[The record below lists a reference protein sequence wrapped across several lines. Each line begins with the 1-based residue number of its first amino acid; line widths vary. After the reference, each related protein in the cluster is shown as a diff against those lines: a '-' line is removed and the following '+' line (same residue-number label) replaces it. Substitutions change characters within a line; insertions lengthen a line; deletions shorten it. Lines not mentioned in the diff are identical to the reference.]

1 MAKRIVG
8 LAVVIAIGIFGY
20 LGRHKIMS
28 LFGEDTR
35 TINNSEVKL
44 LFREDPSANVLAAKL
59 VTEGILSDE
68 KTFHDFVK
76 KESIDSNSFAAGKYV
91 ILSGTHLD
99 DLINGFVKAEN
110 GHGKSEVKV
119 NVTFNRCIDIQDVGA
134 NIGQCILADSASLV
148 SYILDPATLKK
159 YGFTKEQVPALFIPK
174 QYQMYFDTDAAE
186 FVELMATE
194 FRDYWNDER
203 MAKLKANGLSSPSQ
217 AVTLAS
223 IVYSEQSRVSEEWP
237 TIAKLYLNRIRRGI
251 PLEADPTFKFCW
263 PDRLKGV
270 EHLLDIHKN
279 KDCPYNTYLHK
290 GIPPGPIC
298 LPPYDVVNAVLNPAD
313 VDYIFLCGDGTGH
326 HNFASTNSEH
336 NKNVAA
342 YRIWLKEYMKN
353 KNK

>member
-1 MAKRIVG
+1 M
-8 LAVVIAIGIFGY
+8 
-20 LGRHKIMS
+20 
-28 LFGEDTR
+28 
-35 TINNSEVKL
+35 
-44 LFREDPSANVLAAKL
+44 
-59 VTEGILSDE
+59 
-68 KTFHDFVK
+68 
-76 KESIDSNSFAAGKYV
+76 
-91 ILSGTHLD
+91 
-99 DLINGFVKAEN
+99 KAEN
-110 GHGKSEVKV
+110 GHGQAELKV

-159 YGFTKEQVPALFIPK
+159 YGFTEEQVPALFIPK
-174 QYQMYFDTDAAE
+174 QYRMYFDTDAAE
-186 FVELMATE
+186 FVELMAAE

-223 IVYSEQSRVSEEWP
+223 IVYSEQSRVSQEWP

-270 EHLLDIHKN
+270 EHLLDLHKN
-279 KDCPYNTYLHK
+279 KDCPYNTYLHE

-298 LPPYDVVNAVLNPAD
+298 LPPYEVVDAVLNPAD

-336 NKNVAA
+336 NKNVTA
-342 YRIWLKEYMKN
+342 YRVWLKEYMKN